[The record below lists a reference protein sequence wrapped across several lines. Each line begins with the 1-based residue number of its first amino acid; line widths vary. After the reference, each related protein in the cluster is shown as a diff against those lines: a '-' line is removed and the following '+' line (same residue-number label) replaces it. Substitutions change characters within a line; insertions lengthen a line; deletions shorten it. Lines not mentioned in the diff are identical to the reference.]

1 MQSHLQALAL
11 VDMATE
17 KDVTLLY
24 VNKQWGTPT
33 IRGNNKFP
41 LPFPNRALAIA
52 SAGVGG
58 WGTVSVK
65 IVDNNNYS
73 MLGWATDA
81 PNVAKTEST
90 NIIAIGF

>member
-1 MQSHLQALAL
+1 
-11 VDMATE
+11 MATE